1 MDERV
6 MVMNAKRMFRTAGL
20 AVLLATAAPLAALA
34 EAETFPTPEAAAEAV
49 IAALEV
55 RDRDRMLAIFGPENE
70 DVISTGDAEEDR
82 EVWGEFLRDYREMH
96 RVAVDVE
103 GRATLYTGRDQYPF
117 PAPIVQAGDGSWY
130 FDAPAAREEVQL
142 RRIGRN
148 ELDVIDLMRAYV
160 RVQRNYRL
168 TDWDGDGV
176 LSFAGAIISDAGKRD
191 GLYWPDEPGVV
202 ESPVGDFMAR
212 ASADGFSVGGQDAEA
227 EPFLG
232 YYFRVLTRQGDAAP
246 GGAMD
251 YVVNG
256 HMLAGH
262 ALLAFPAAYDDTGI
276 MSFMVGESGVVYEAD
291 LGEDTLAVAAA
302 IESFDPGDGWMPVE

>member
-1 MDERV
+1 MMERV
-6 MVMNAKRMFRTAGL
+6 KQMNAKRMFETAAV
-20 AVLLATAAPLAALA
+20 AVLIAAAPVAALA
-34 EAETFPTPEAAAEAV
+34 DAETFASPEAAAEAV

-55 RDRDRMLAIFGPENE
+55 PDRERMLAIFGPENE
-70 DVISTGDAEEDR
+70 DVISTGDVEEDR
-82 EVWGEFLRDYREMH
+82 EIWGEFLRSYREMH
-96 RVAVDVE
+96 RVALDTE

-130 FDAPAAREEVQL
+130 FDAPAAREEVMM

-176 LSFAGAIISDAGKRD
+176 MSFAGSILSDAGRRD

-227 EPFLG
+227 EPYLG
-232 YYFRVLTRQGDAAP
+232 YYFRILTRQGEAAP
-246 GGAMD
+246 GGAID
-251 YVVNG
+251 YMVNG

-262 ALLAFPAAYDDTGI
+262 ALLAFPAAYGDTGI

-302 IESFDPGDGWMPVE
+302 IESFDPGEGWTPVE